1 MRHTWIPLLTLI
13 FVAGCVAKPAPRPA
27 AKDLREVDVGLVDG
41 YRATVVA
48 DGLMNPSFVAFHPGD
63 GALTICDSGNGR
75 IVMVEGDTLKTIVEG
90 MHTEYWKTLEDGTKA
105 FKLGPLTMAWR
116 DTDHLMVTDA
126 GVGDGDETVVT
137 WELSSQGLARN
148 VIINRTNP
156 IGPTSDDPADKG
168 EGNLSGMTLMPDGNT
183 FYVCGQGSDAKSWVL
198 RGKVKENKLETAFSA
213 DDNGISV
220 NSPMQALPWRGN
232 LLVVYS
238 GTGGEDDGL
247 LVEWDLET
255 GKPANQWKLPGL
267 LDPMGIALI
276 PGSENRFVVTD
287 NNWALKSVNSGRLAT
302 VTLADDQDAKIEVI
316 ATNLMG
322 PVHCAFGPDGR
333 LYVACLG
340 AKYDSDKG
348 LVVAVEGF
356 SS

>member
-126 GVGDGDETVVT
+126 GVGDGEFLRRVGDDELHG
-137 WELSSQGLARN
+137 EAIGLALQAAVLDQAADAEGLALRRLPCGDLRRREEKHQ
-148 VIINRTNP
+148 VALEGVEHQR
-156 IGPTSDDPADKG
+156 GGDAEYGKCPADEG
-168 EGNLSGMTLMPDGNT
+168 EAFMAWFHL
-183 FYVCGQGSDAKSWVL
+183 GSL
-198 RGKVKENKLETAFSA
+198 G
-213 DDNGISV
+213 
-220 NSPMQALPWRGN
+220 WR
-232 LLVVYS
+232 
-238 GTGGEDDGL
+238 E
-247 LVEWDLET
+247 
-255 GKPANQWKLPGL
+255 AR
-267 LDPMGIALI
+267 A
-276 PGSENRFVVTD
+276 
-287 NNWALKSVNSGRLAT
+287 
-302 VTLADDQDAKIEVI
+302 
-316 ATNLMG
+316 
-322 PVHCAFGPDGR
+322 
-333 LYVACLG
+333 
-340 AKYDSDKG
+340 
-348 LVVAVEGF
+348 
-356 SS
+356 